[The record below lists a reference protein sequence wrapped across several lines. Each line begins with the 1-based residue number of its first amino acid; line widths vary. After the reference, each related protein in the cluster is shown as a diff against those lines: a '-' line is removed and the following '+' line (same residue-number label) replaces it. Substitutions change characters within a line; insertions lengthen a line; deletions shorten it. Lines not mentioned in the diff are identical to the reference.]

1 MSLGERLLDLRK
13 KKGLSQEE
21 IAGLLDVSRQTV
33 SKWET
38 DQSTPDF
45 DKIIP
50 ICKLYEIDANELLTG
65 EKSSVKAPSD
75 NRKSAKTISLSI
87 VLYILSTVWII
98 FATATLN
105 KPILGVCV
113 FLIIIALATGLLIY
127 NAILNKKEKK
137 QKTREEKL
145 VSQINEIIT
154 IFILAIYFIVSFTTM
169 AWHITWILF
178 IINVLIEE
186 IVKLIFSL
194 NSLPISFKVSTFT
207 YTPSYSISPNTYESG
222 TSISLNK

>member
-127 NAILNKKEKK
+127 NVILNKKEKK

-154 IFILAIYFIVSFTTM
+154 IFILVIYFIVSFTTM

-194 NSLPISFKVSTFT
+194 K
-207 YTPSYSISPNTYESG
+207 G
-222 TSISLNK
+222 GK

>member
-105 KPILGVCV
+105 KPILGVCI
-113 FLIIIALATGLLIY
+113 FLIIIATATGLLIY

-137 QKTREEKL
+137 QKNKRRK
-145 VSQINEIIT
+145 
-154 IFILAIYFIVSFTTM
+154 
-169 AWHITWILF
+169 
-178 IINVLIEE
+178 
-186 IVKLIFSL
+186 
-194 NSLPISFKVSTFT
+194 ISKSD
-207 YTPSYSISPNTYESG
+207 
-222 TSISLNK
+222 K

>member
-75 NRKSAKTISLSI
+75 NKKSAKTISLSI

-105 KPILGVCV
+105 KPILGVCI
-113 FLIIIALATGLLIY
+113 FLIIIALATGFLIY
-127 NAILNKKEKK
+127 NAILNKKKKK

-154 IFILAIYFIVSFTTM
+154 IFILVIYFIVSFTTM

-194 NSLPISFKVSTFT
+194 K
-207 YTPSYSISPNTYESG
+207 G
-222 TSISLNK
+222 GK

>member
-137 QKTREEKL
+137 QKTREEKFEEAEKKIKEL
-145 VSQINEIIT
+145 HEYSVPEIIA
-154 IFILAIYFIVSFTTM
+154 LP
-169 AWHITWILF
+169 
-178 IINVLIEE
+178 IIKGSEE
-186 IVKLIFSL
+186 YQRWIVKE
-194 NSLPISFKVSTFT
+194 T
-207 YTPSYSISPNTYESG
+207 E
-222 TSISLNK
+222 

>member
-113 FLIIIALATGLLIY
+113 FLIIIALATGFLIY

-154 IFILAIYFIVSFTTM
+154 IFILVIYFIVSFITM

-194 NSLPISFKVSTFT
+194 K
-207 YTPSYSISPNTYESG
+207 G
-222 TSISLNK
+222 GK